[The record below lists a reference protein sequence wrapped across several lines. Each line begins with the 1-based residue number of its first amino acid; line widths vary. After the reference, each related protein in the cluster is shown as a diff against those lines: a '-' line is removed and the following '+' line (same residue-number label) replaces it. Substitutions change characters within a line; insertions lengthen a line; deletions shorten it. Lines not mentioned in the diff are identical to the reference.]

1 MIAVLLGILKFLGL
15 ALLILLG
22 LALLVILLVLLVPVH
37 YGAEGSFHG
46 AVKGTA
52 RVSWLLRLVS
62 CQVSYQEELTF
73 QVRIFGFPL
82 RLGEADSE
90 AEPDRP
96 VAEAGES
103 ESGGRSFEAGEPGP
117 EGPFAEAGE
126 SESGGRFAEAAQ
138 PGPDEPPAKSAEP
151 EEDTGEMLLEA
162 QEVKPRRVE
171 RRKEKA
177 GSAGAGKP
185 DLSKKRFSI
194 GALCDKL
201 RKKAAKLGGKL
212 LDLRSH
218 ADRIWE
224 KLLRLK
230 EKKDLIL
237 VFLRDEENKKAFSLA
252 KRKGFALL
260 RHVRPKKLEG
270 RIRFGFDDPS
280 TTGTV
285 LMYAAPFYGLYARH
299 LELIPDFEETGIE
312 GDFRLSGRL
321 RLGVLLGLGVQLF
334 LSREIRRLPGKL
346 KKLRRELG

>member
-1 MIAVLLGILKFLGL
+1 MGILKFLGL

-22 LALLVILLVLLVPVH
+22 LALLVILLVLLVPVR

-62 CQVSYQEELTF
+62 CQVSYQEELAF

-82 RLGEADSE
+82 RLGEAD
-90 AEPDRP
+90 RP

-103 ESGGRSFEAGEPGP
+103 ESGR
-117 EGPFAEAGE
+117 
-126 SESGGRFAEAAQ
+126 RFAEAAQ
-138 PGPDEPPAKSAEP
+138 PGPDEPSAKSAES
-151 EEDTGEMLLEA
+151 EENAGEMLLEA
-162 QEVKPRRVE
+162 QEVKPRRAE

-177 GSAGAGKP
+177 GSAEAGKP

-218 ADRIWE
+218 ADRIRE

-237 VFLRDEENKKAFSLA
+237 AFLRDEENKKAFSLA

-260 RHVRPKKLEG
+260 RHVRPKTLEG
-270 RIRFGFDDPS
+270 RIRF
-280 TTGTV
+280 
-285 LMYAAPFYGLYARH
+285 
-299 LELIPDFEETGIE
+299 
-312 GDFRLSGRL
+312 
-321 RLGVLLGLGVQLF
+321 
-334 LSREIRRLPGKL
+334 
-346 KKLRRELG
+346 